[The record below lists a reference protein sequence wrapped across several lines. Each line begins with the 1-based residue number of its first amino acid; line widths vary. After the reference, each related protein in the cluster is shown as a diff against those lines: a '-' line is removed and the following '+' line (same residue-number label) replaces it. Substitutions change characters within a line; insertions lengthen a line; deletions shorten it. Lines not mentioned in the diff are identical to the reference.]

1 MRVCISVRHVSAF
14 VGVLGM
20 VVICIW
26 EGALRGGSSRY
37 QHQHQY
43 QYTYQYQ
50 NQHQN
55 QYPYQY
61 QLGY

>member
-1 MRVCISVRHVSAF
+1 MSAF